1 MTVDTGYAKCG
12 IVTIDEIRIDLG
24 KDPLGLPE
32 TQEPGV
38 LTQNGFI
45 PLTAGIISPGGGGA
59 PQGQQ
64 PPNAPG
70 GTGKTPPKGGKKPL
84 PGKPAQAALP
94 PKQEWSG
101 SQSGPAGALVASKAV
116 EFLSPEVEESLTELE
131 REVLGKRLSIQLSPA
146 YTTPQLLSAQVKIEH
161 ILRKV
166 FMRQKDRAAQ
176 AAGEIK
182 KKYAA
187 KRSY

>member
-1 MTVDTGYAKCG
+1 
-12 IVTIDEIRIDLG
+12 
-24 KDPLGLPE
+24 
-32 TQEPGV
+32 
-38 LTQNGFI
+38 
-45 PLTAGIISPGGGGA
+45 
-59 PQGQQ
+59 
-64 PPNAPG
+64 
-70 GTGKTPPKGGKKPL
+70 
-84 PGKPAQAALP
+84 
-94 PKQEWSG
+94 
-101 SQSGPAGALVASKAV
+101 VASKAV